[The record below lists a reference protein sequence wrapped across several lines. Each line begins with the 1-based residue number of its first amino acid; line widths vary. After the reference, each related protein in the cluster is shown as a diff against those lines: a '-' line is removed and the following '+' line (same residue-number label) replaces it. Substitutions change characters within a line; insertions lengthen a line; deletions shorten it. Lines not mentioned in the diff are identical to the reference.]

1 VRVFILGGTGLIG
14 SAVVRELIRRGH
26 DVCGLARS
34 DASAAKL
41 SQLGATPLAGD
52 IASPGQWTGK
62 LPIVD
67 AVVHAACE
75 FDTAMG
81 AIDSHLLDQLLPAL
95 AAQPKRPRFV
105 YTGGC
110 WLFGSTGGE
119 VATEQTSLRPLPAFA
134 WMVPQLQR
142 ILAAPEIDGIAIHPA
157 MVYTPGGGVFH
168 RFARDAVERDAIRVV
183 ESEAVHWPLVH
194 PEDLAVLYAL
204 ALEQAP
210 ARSSYIG
217 AAIEG
222 FAVGRIARAFAA
234 RFGTARQEPE
244 IISAEAVAAELGD
257 WARGYAMD
265 QRLSGAKARRELGW
279 KPRHLD
285 PEGEVALL
293 P

>member
-1 VRVFILGGTGLIG
+1 MRVFILGGTGAIG
-14 SAVVRELIRRGH
+14 SAVVRELVRRGH

-34 DASAAKL
+34 GASAEKL
-41 SQLGATPLAGD
+41 REWGATPFAGD

-67 AVVHAACE
+67 AVVHAACD
-75 FDTAMG
+75 FGTVMG
-81 AIDSHLLDQLLPAL
+81 AIDRHLLDELLPAL
-95 AAQPKRPRFV
+95 AAQPNPPRFI

-110 WLFGSTGGE
+110 WLFGATADE
-119 VATEQTSLRPLPAFA
+119 VATEETSFRPLPAFA
-134 WMVPQLQR
+134 WMVPHLRR
-142 ILAAPEIDGIAIHPA
+142 ILAAPEVDGIVIHPA
-157 MVYTPGGGVFH
+157 MVYTPGGGVLL

-183 ESEAVHWPLVH
+183 ESEAVRWPLVH
-194 PEDLAVLYAL
+194 AEDLAVLYAL

-222 FAVGRIARAFAA
+222 LSVGRIARAFAT
-234 RFGTARQEPE
+234 RFGTRRQEPE
-244 IISAEAVAAELGD
+244 IISADAIAAELGD

-265 QRLSGAKARRELGW
+265 QRLSGAKARQELGW
-279 KPRHLD
+279 RPGHLD
-285 PEGEVALL
+285 PERDIARL